1 MSEPG
6 RIRVL
11 VADDH
16 PLAHMGMRHFV
27 EAYPELELVGEAG
40 NGMDAVELCERTRP
54 DVVLMDM
61 LMPGVDGVAATR
73 QIKERHPSIRVIVL
87 TSYHDGTM
95 VEQAMRAGASGYLLK
110 TATPHELM
118 QAIRQTIGGRSVLAP
133 EVAETLLGLMSQR
146 DQLGTDLTDRE
157 LEVLRLLALGRSNQ
171 QIADQLKIARST
183 VKFHIG
189 SLFAKLGVASRSE
202 AIALAYQQKLV

>member
-189 SLFAKLGVASRSE
+189 SLFAKLGVASRAE